1 MALKYTFLDL
11 KPVNEPFEVHL
22 KNAACNVI
30 SSGRYINGEQVERL
44 EQEVARMSG
53 VEHAVAVSNGLDA
66 LRLIVRAYKEKGVFC
81 DGDEIIM
88 SANTYIATALAVS
101 SEGLKPVFVDMSL
114 MTLDLD
120 TSLIESA
127 ITSRT
132 VAVMPVHLYGTP
144 CWDATLMKVA
154 RTYNL
159 KIIEDNAQAIG
170 AEASI
175 PGLNGT
181 RCTGGLGNAAGISFY
196 PTKNLGA
203 LGDAGMVTTSD
214 KELAEVV
221 RALANYGCDR
231 RYHNLYQGYNC
242 RMDELQAAMLL
253 VKLPYLQAENARRRE
268 LVTVYDSAIYSDKL
282 VKPHIFDDMRQVWH
296 QYPLQVKERSRFID
310 YMTSK
315 GIGTDVIYPAPCYAQ
330 PCYVEE
336 YVDVCCPKSEVF
348 AEEVVCLPVGAHIS
362 LEDARYIAAV
372 VSDFA

>member
-1 MALKYTFLDL
+1 MALKYPFLDL
-11 KPVNEPFEVHL
+11 KPVNEPFEEQL
-22 KNAACNVI
+22 KKAACDVI
-30 SSGRYINGEQVERL
+30 SSGRYINGEQVASL
-44 EQEVARMSG
+44 EQEVARICG
-53 VEHAVAVSNGLDA
+53 VEYAVAVSNGLDA
-66 LRLIVRAYKEKGVFC
+66 LRLIVRAYKEMGVFH

-114 MTLDLD
+114 VTLNLD

-144 CWDATLMKVA
+144 CWDATLMEVA
-154 RTYNL
+154 RAHDL

-203 LGDAGMVTTSD
+203 LGDAGVVTTSD
-214 KELAEVV
+214 KELADVV

-231 RYHNLYQGYNC
+231 RYHNIYKGYNC

-253 VKLPYLQAENARRRE
+253 VKLPYLQTENARRRE
-268 LVTVYDSAIYSDKL
+268 LVTVYDSAICSDKL
-282 VKPHIFDDMRQVWH
+282 VKPQVFDDMRQVWH

-310 YMTSK
+310 YMTTK
-315 GIGTDVIYPAPCYAQ
+315 GIGTDVIYPSPCYAQ
-330 PCYVEE
+330 PCYAGS
-336 YVDVCCPKSEVF
+336 YANVCCPKAEVF
-348 AEEVVCLPVGAHIS
+348 ADEVVCLPIGAHIS